1 MGQRFR
7 TLPLDPTFFVFDLFF
22 DLGPRSTLGW
32 MRSGSVFLPV
42 ERFHSSYV
50 WSEILPVTKSSA
62 NLRRWAL
69 LLNGIPAMLGIRENA
84 GSRGCSA
91 SWRPTTIAK
100 TAAAKTTEVSLRDD
114 KTINGT
120 KGARHG
126 S

>member
-69 LLNGIPAMLGIRENA
+69 LLNGIPAMLGNRENA
-84 GSRGCSA
+84 VARLPGELAADHDREDRRSENNGSLFAGR
-91 SWRPTTIAK
+91 
-100 TAAAKTTEVSLRDD
+100 
-114 KTINGT
+114 
-120 KGARHG
+120 
-126 S
+126 